1 MIKRNMKK
9 TKTNFNDEQISFFL
23 SELAALMNL
32 FKNDLLFLHHHAKG
46 DKFDTIHEVTD
57 KLYHKA
63 SEDLDTLAELALRWN
78 EEVGNFSDAAGNI
91 LYEPCRDSHVSWNVF
106 VATLANK
113 GDIIL
118 NALQFVNK
126 SYPSDVLSVI
136 DDMVAFWDKEINYK
150 NAARQAR

>member
-1 MIKRNMKK
+1 MKSRNSFKRNRK
-9 TKTNFNDEQISFFL
+9 NFDEEEQISFFL

-57 KLYHKA
+57 NLYHKA
-63 SEDLDTLAELALRWN
+63 ADDLDTLAEMALRWN
-78 EEVGNFSDAAGNI
+78 EEVGNFSDTSSVY
-91 LYEPCRDSHVSWNVF
+91 YEPCHESFVDWHTFVSV
-106 VATLANK
+106 LANK
-113 GDIIL
+113 GDIII

-150 NAARQAR
+150 NAARKA

>member
-1 MIKRNMKK
+1 MKSRNSLKRNRK
-9 TKTNFNDEQISFFL
+9 NFNGEEQISFFL

-57 KLYHKA
+57 NLYHKA
-63 SEDLDTLAELALRWN
+63 VDDLDTLAEMALRWN
-78 EEVGNFSDAAGNI
+78 EEVGNFSDTSSVY
-91 LYEPCRDSHVSWNVF
+91 YEPCHESFVDWHTFVSV
-106 VATLANK
+106 LADK
-113 GDIIL
+113 GDIII

-136 DDMVAFWDKEINYK
+136 DDIVAFWDKEINYK
-150 NAARQAR
+150 NAARKA